1 MQLIVDR
8 TVVAAIVA
16 RLSARDPRQGEDARA
31 AVEWLTGF
39 DGDDLPA
46 VFSQRELQ
54 LFLWYQLP
62 KKWLIRTDEQ
72 QAVAEALA
80 CFFDEVGTEAAPL
93 AALCRSP
100 ETATLIQ
107 SRGKNLAAALERSG
121 LEPPDTP
128 LLTWSEFMSIDE
140 ALEHDLVA
148 SLLEDAIDTGQLVPG
163 AKGWRQH
170 QTELVEGYLSRR
182 DESGTPPLTRI
193 HAARRAAWLEL
204 PGRNPAERNLLERA
218 LATTDNDP
226 PSRAESEE
234 AVEPP
239 LWLLEQLANGV
250 KLTQTGALPR
260 TLVRAAV
267 ERYPDWWNSSV
278 GPPHQE
284 AELYQL
290 CLLHDLTDA
299 LKLTRRQRATLQL
312 TPKGRALRTDP
323 PRLLSEIAATLAP
336 ELPAELDLP
345 LAQLA
350 IDDKPDEIDWLL
362 HGLLAPFRGITVEN
376 YAPTAVTPGGRTLA
390 AAILNARAHGPRNTL
405 S

>member
-8 TVVAAIVA
+8 TVVGAIVA
-16 RLSARDPRQGEDARA
+16 RLSARDRRLGEDTRA
-31 AVEWLTGF
+31 AVEWLTSF

-46 VFSQRELQ
+46 VFSRRELQ

-80 CFFDEVGTEAAPL
+80 SFFDEVSAEAAPL

-100 ETATLIQ
+100 ETATLIR

-128 LLTWSEFMSIDE
+128 LLTWSEFMSIEE

-148 SLLEDAIDTGQLVPG
+148 SLLEDTIDNGQLIPG
-163 AKGWRQH
+163 AKGWRHH
-170 QTELVEGYLSRR
+170 QAELVDGYLSRP
-182 DESGTPPLTRI
+182 DESGTPPLARI
-193 HAARRAAWLEL
+193 HVARRAAWLEL
-204 PGRNPAERNLLERA
+204 PGRDEAERDLLEHA
-218 LATTDNDP
+218 LATTNHP
-226 PSRAESEE
+226 PSPAESEE
-234 AVEPP
+234 AIEPL
-239 LWLLEQLANGV
+239 LWLLEQLTNGV

-267 ERYPDWWNSSV
+267 ERYPDWWNSAV
-278 GPPHQE
+278 GPPYQE

-290 CLLHDLTDA
+290 CVLHDLIDA
-299 LKLTRRQRATLQL
+299 LKLARRQRVTLQL

-323 PRLLSEIAATLAP
+323 PRLLREVAATLAP
-336 ELPAELDLP
+336 ELPAELDLA
-345 LAQLA
+345 LAQA
-350 IDDKPDEIDWLL
+350 VIDDQPDQIDWSL
-362 HGLLAPFRGITVEN
+362 HGLLSPFHGITIEHHTT
-376 YAPTAVTPGGRTLA
+376 PTATTRGGRTLA

>member
-8 TVVAAIVA
+8 AVVDAIVA
-16 RLSARDPRQGEDARA
+16 GLSARDRQLAEDARA

-46 VFSQRELQ
+46 VFSRRELQ

-62 KKWLIRTDEQ
+62 KKWLIQAAEQ

-80 CFFDEVGTEAAPL
+80 SFFDEVGTEAAPL
-93 AALCRSP
+93 AALCRST
-100 ETATLIQ
+100 ETAALIR
-107 SRGKNLAAALERSG
+107 SGGKNLAAALERSG

-128 LLTWSEFMSIDE
+128 LLTWSEFMSIEE

-148 SLLEDAIDTGQLVPG
+148 SLLEDALDTGQLVPG
-163 AKGWRQH
+163 TKGWRQH
-170 QTELVEGYLSRR
+170 QTELVDSYLSRPE
-182 DESGTPPLTRI
+182 ESGTAPLTRI
-193 HAARRAAWLEL
+193 HTARRKTWLEL
-204 PGRNPAERNLLERA
+204 PGRNTQRDLLEHA
-218 LATTDNDP
+218 LAAINSDP

-234 AVEPP
+234 AIEPL

-250 KLTQTGALPR
+250 KRTQTGALPR

-278 GPPHQE
+278 GPPYQE

-290 CLLHDLTDA
+290 CVLHDLIDA
-299 LKLTRRQRATLQL
+299 LKLARQQRSTLQL
-312 TPKGRALRTDP
+312 TPKGRALHADP
-323 PRLLSEIAATLAP
+323 QHLLREVASSLAA
-336 ELPAELDLP
+336 ELPAEFDLP
-345 LAQLA
+345 LAQLI
-350 IDDKPDEIDWLL
+350 IDDQPDEIDWSL
-362 HGLLAPFRGITVEN
+362 HGLLTPFHAITVKHHT
-376 YAPTAVTPGGRTLA
+376 PTAVTRGGRTLA
-390 AAILNARAHGPRNTL
+390 AAILNARANGPRNTL

>member
-62 KKWLIRTDEQ
+62 KKWLIRPAEQ

-80 CFFDEVGTEAAPL
+80 CFFDEVGTEATPL

-100 ETATLIQ
+100 ETATLIR
-107 SRGKNLAAALERSG
+107 SGGKSLAAALERSG

-128 LLTWSEFMSIDE
+128 LLTWSDFMSIEE

-148 SLLEDAIDTGQLVPG
+148 SLLEDAIDNGQLIPG
-163 AKGWRQH
+163 TKGWRQH
-170 QTELVEGYLSRR
+170 QAELAEGYLSRP

-193 HAARRAAWLEL
+193 HAARREAWLEL
-204 PGRNPAERNLLERA
+204 PGRDAQRDLLERA
-218 LATTDNDP
+218 LATTDNHP

-234 AVEPP
+234 AVEPL

-278 GPPHQE
+278 GPPYQE

-290 CLLHDLTDA
+290 CFLHDLTDA

-312 TPKGRALRTDP
+312 TQKGRALRTDP
-323 PRLLSEIAATLAP
+323 QHLLREVAATLAP

-345 LAQLA
+345 LAQLL
-350 IDDKPDEIDWLL
+350 IDDQPDEIDWPL
-362 HGLLAPFRGITVEN
+362 HGLLTPLRGITVEHHT
-376 YAPTAVTPGGRTLA
+376 PTAVTRGGRTLT
-390 AAILNARAHGPRNTL
+390 AAILHARAHGPRNTL

>member
-1 MQLIVDR
+1 MQVIVDR
-8 TVVAAIVA
+8 AVVGAIIA
-16 RLSARDPRQGEDARA
+16 RLSARDRRLGEDARA

-39 DGDDLPA
+39 DEDELPA
-46 VFSQRELQ
+46 VFSRRELQ

-62 KKWLIRTDEQ
+62 KKWLIRTAEQ

-80 CFFDEVGTEAAPL
+80 SFFDEVGVEATPL

-100 ETATLIQ
+100 ETAALIR

-128 LLTWSEFMSIDE
+128 LLTWSEFMSIEE

-148 SLLEDAIDTGQLVPG
+148 SLLEDTLDTGQLVPG
-163 AKGWRQH
+163 AKGWRQR
-170 QTELVEGYLSRR
+170 QTELVEGYLSRP
-182 DESGTPPLTRI
+182 DESGTAPLARI
-193 HAARRAAWLEL
+193 HASRREAWLEM
-204 PGRNPAERNLLERA
+204 PGRDAAERDLLERA
-218 LATTDNDP
+218 LATTNSDP
-226 PSRAESEE
+226 PSRAESAE
-234 AVEPP
+234 AIEPL
-239 LWLLEQLANGV
+239 LWLLEQLAAGV

-278 GPPHQE
+278 GPPYQE

-290 CLLHDLTDA
+290 CVLHDLIDA
-299 LKLTRRQRATLQL
+299 LKLARRQRVTLHL

-323 PRLLSEIAATLAP
+323 QHLLREVASTLAP

-345 LAQLA
+345 LAQLV
-350 IDDKPDEIDWLL
+350 IDDQPDEIDWSL
-362 HGLLAPFRGITVEN
+362 HGLLTPFHGITVEN
-376 YAPTAVTPGGRTLA
+376 HTPTAVTRGGRTFA